1 MFFCALSAI
10 IPHRCRQ
17 RKTPYAHIK
26 LQGTFSL
33 HTAGILVSAALCAA
47 PRICSAIVRLPRN
60 VFFL

>member
-10 IPHRCRQ
+10 IPHRLQAKKNTIR
-17 RKTPYAHIK
+17 HIK

-33 HTAGILVSAALCAA
+33 HTAGTLVSAALCAA
-47 PRICSAIVRLPRN
+47 PRICAAIVRLPRN